1 MFLRLVCVSSSFRFV
16 DVPYLFILLI
26 IDICAVSS
34 FFVIMNKVTT
44 NYFTRLFVAVP
55 FPLVLTSSEITET
68 G

>member
-1 MFLRLVCVSSSFRFV
+1 M